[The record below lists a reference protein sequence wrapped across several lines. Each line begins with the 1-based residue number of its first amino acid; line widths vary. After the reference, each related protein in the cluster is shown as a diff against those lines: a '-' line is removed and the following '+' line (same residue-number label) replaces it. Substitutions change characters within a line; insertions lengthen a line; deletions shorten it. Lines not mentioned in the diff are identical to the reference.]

1 MARNARDPETFL
13 LLDLLAEAFER
24 KSWHGTN
31 LAAPAAG

>member
-1 MARNARDPETFL
+1 MARNARDPETSL

-31 LAAPAAG
+31 LAAPSAG